1 VKVDAIKKAAR
12 AAFFI
17 CCCVVWLRSL
27 LLEEPSRLALPKLA
41 LQQEQ
46 VLLELLHQQPVLQVQ
61 WSLELRRSLVRIRQ
75 RCCNRSTAR
84 Q

>member
-1 VKVDAIKKAAR
+1 MKVDAIKKAAR

-41 LQQEQ
+41 LQLEQ
-46 VLLELLHQQPVLQVQ
+46 VLLELLHLQLVL
-61 WSLELRRSLVRIRQ
+61 
-75 RCCNRSTAR
+75 
-84 Q
+84 